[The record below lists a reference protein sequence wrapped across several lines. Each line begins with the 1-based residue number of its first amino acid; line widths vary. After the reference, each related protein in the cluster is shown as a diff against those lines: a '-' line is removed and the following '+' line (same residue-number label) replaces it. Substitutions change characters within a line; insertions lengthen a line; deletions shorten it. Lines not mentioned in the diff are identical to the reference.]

1 MSSLEGVHVLAFAIT
16 YSLLT
21 DKLKSEDPDLYNILL
36 LCAESDKLSK
46 GFKVKRINKAN
57 KKGTMIHFQSV
68 GDMDYLMKRNTAVKK
83 RCFELMDDYVK
94 RGD

>member
-1 MSSLEGVHVLAFAIT
+1 MRSLEDVQVLGFAIT

-21 DKLKSEDPDLYNILL
+21 SKLKSEDPDLYNILL

-68 GDMDYLMKRNTAVKK
+68 DDMDYLVKRNAVVKK